1 MNNAR
6 THARTHAYSR
16 FPFFLSQRARAAAR
30 KPASERHVEGKTLT
44 HFIHARTPL
53 ATMSEPYRDW
63 ILGSIDSL
71 RSRKARPDLERI
83 CRMVKRRH
91 GSDWDRTRTELEKLI
106 EEQTVLKVN
115 YKGSVSYRNA
125 AKVLRGRRK
134 PEQGKCAVKQ
144 PSPPDWST
152 GDSALGPADEDQM
165 EDMEVSGPS
174 APSGT
179 ISPLQACSSVVVLLL
194 VELFVDACNIKASA
208 HTRTQTGADGERH
221 KPSKPPTMESPERVS
236 RKIRRCAS
244 RL

>member
-1 MNNAR
+1 
-6 THARTHAYSR
+6 
-16 FPFFLSQRARAAAR
+16 
-30 KPASERHVEGKTLT
+30 
-44 HFIHARTPL
+44 
-53 ATMSEPYRDW
+53 MSEPYREW

-106 EEQTVLKVN
+106 EDQTVLKVN

-134 PEQGKCAVKQ
+134 TEQGKCAVKQ

-165 EDMEVSGPS
+165 EDMEVSKPS
-174 APSGT
+174 ARAQNKWRRIIK
-179 ISPLQACSSVVVLLL
+179 ISRAFCVAKQC
-194 VELFVDACNIKASA
+194 
-208 HTRTQTGADGERH
+208 
-221 KPSKPPTMESPERVS
+221 
-236 RKIRRCAS
+236 
-244 RL
+244 